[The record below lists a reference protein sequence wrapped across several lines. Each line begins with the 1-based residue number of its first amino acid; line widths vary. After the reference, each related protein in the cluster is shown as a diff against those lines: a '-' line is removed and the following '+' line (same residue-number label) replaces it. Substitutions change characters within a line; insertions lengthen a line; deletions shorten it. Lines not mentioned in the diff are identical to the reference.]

1 MWEAIIWVMK
11 IAGGLM
17 TAVAGLR
24 LAVKVTKTAK
34 FLKPL
39 AAPVMKGLLMIEI
52 MRARGAAS
60 IAIVF
65 LQVGKDRVSDIM
77 KARGL
82 KQKVYQAMLTS
93 VVLPVVIVKSIPRI
107 LRIGIMLVTVG
118 EATKAR
124 VLATA
129 VGEARKF
136 VRLNNQLNNFRA
148 FYAKPW
154 LD

>member
-1 MWEAIIWVMK
+1 MWEAIIWVMQ

-17 TAVAGLR
+17 TAVAGLS

-39 AAPVMKGLLMIEI
+39 AAPVMKGLVMIEI
-52 MRARGAAS
+52 ARAKGAVS
-60 IAIVF
+60 IATV
-65 LQVGKDRVSDIM
+65 LLHVGRDRVLEIM

-82 KQKVYQAMLTS
+82 KQKVYRAMLTS
-93 VVLPVVIVKSIPRI
+93 VVLPVVIVMSIPLI
-107 LRIGIMLVTVG
+107 LRVGIMLVTVG

-124 VLATA
+124 VMTA
-129 VGEARKF
+129 AVREARKCI
-136 VRLNNQLNNFRA
+136 RLNNLRA

-154 LD
+154 LE

>member
-1 MWEAIIWVMK
+1 MWEAIIWVMQ

-39 AAPVMKGLLMIEI
+39 AAPVMKGLVMIEI
-52 MRARGAAS
+52 ARAKGTVS
-60 IAIVF
+60 IATVF
-65 LQVGKDRVSDIM
+65 LQVGKYRVSDIM

-93 VVLPVVIVKSIPRI
+93 VVLPVVIVMSIPRI
-107 LRIGIMLVTVG
+107 LQVGIMLVTVG

-124 VLATA
+124 VMTA
-129 VGEARKF
+129 AVREARECIRF
-136 VRLNNQLNNFRA
+136 PNLRA
-148 FYAKPW
+148 FS
-154 LD
+154 

>member
-1 MWEAIIWVMK
+1 MWEAIIWVMQ

-39 AAPVMKGLLMIEI
+39 AAPVMKGLVMIEI
-52 MRARGAAS
+52 ARAKGTVS
-60 IAIVF
+60 IATVF
-65 LQVGKDRVSDIM
+65 LQVGKYRVSDIM

-93 VVLPVVIVKSIPRI
+93 VVLPVVIVMSIPRI
-107 LRIGIMLVTVG
+107 LQVGIMLVTVG

-124 VLATA
+124 VMTA
-129 VGEARKF
+129 AVREARECI
-136 VRLNNQLNNFRA
+136 RLNNLRA
-148 FYAKPW
+148 FS
-154 LD
+154 

>member
-1 MWEAIIWVMK
+1 MWEAIIWVMQ

-39 AAPVMKGLLMIEI
+39 AAPVMKGLVMIEI
-52 MRARGAAS
+52 ARAKGTVS
-60 IAIVF
+60 IATVF

-93 VVLPVVIVKSIPRI
+93 VVLPVVIVMSIPRI
-107 LRIGIMLVTVG
+107 LQVGIMLVTVG

-124 VLATA
+124 VMTA
-129 VGEARKF
+129 AVREARECI
-136 VRLNNQLNNFRA
+136 RLNNLRA
-148 FYAKPW
+148 FS
-154 LD
+154 